1 MKLIL
6 IPLWVWTVFAFMI
19 SWPVSI
25 PTLII
30 ALPLSILTHNA
41 KNVKGDTSIE
51 SCIEY
56 LKEKYYYKD

>member
-6 IPLWVWTVFAFMI
+6 IPLWVWTVFSFMI